1 MSQQHAQFEEEFR
14 DGPQPAYHSGY
25 SGPQPTPDYQPGYS
39 MPQPASYTASVPPN
53 QSYVNVPGQKL
64 LAYDLSSG
72 RAPGVG
78 ARLALSILSLIFT
91 FIMFIVA
98 LAIVGSSRF
107 DPFPMIPLTIVFALI
122 FAGVVLIIN
131 LIFSRRH

>member
-14 DGPQPAYHSGY
+14 DGPQATPLYHSGY
-25 SGPQPTPDYQPGYS
+25 SGPQPAVDD
-39 MPQPASYTASVPPN
+39 QPAPQSGYTASVPPT

-64 LAYDLSSG
+64 LAYDLSSEH
-72 RAPGVG
+72 APGVG

-91 FIMFIVA
+91 FVMFIVA
-98 LAIVGSSRF
+98 LAIVSGSRF
-107 DPFPMIPLTIVFALI
+107 DPFPMIPLAIFFALI

-131 LIFSRRH
+131 LIFNRRH

>member
-14 DGPQPAYHSGY
+14 DGPQTASPYHSGY
-25 SGPQPTPDYQPGYS
+25 SGPQPAVDYQPA
-39 MPQPASYTASVPPN
+39 PQSGYTASVPPA

-64 LAYDLSSG
+64 LAYDLSTG
-72 RAPGVG
+72 HTPGVG

-91 FIMFIVA
+91 FIMFTVA
-98 LAIVGSSRF
+98 LVVVGVSRS
-107 DPFPMIPLTIVFALI
+107 DPFPMIPLAIFFALI

-131 LIFSRRH
+131 LIFNRRH